1 MPTTIRFQT
10 LGAIDLRADD
20 ITLASVLAQPKRLA
34 LLAYLACA
42 RPAGYRSRDTLLALF
57 WPESD
62 TERARNSLRQALHH
76 LRRGVGD
83 GALTTRGDRE
93 VGIDGAL
100 LWCDAVAFDAA
111 LGEGRLEEALALY
124 GGDFLPGL
132 HVQEAPDVERWLD
145 DERLHRRREALG
157 AARTLA
163 DRAARAEDGD
173 AAVRWARRAVAIDAT
188 DEGAVRGLLEA
199 LAAAGDVPGLLDAYG
214 DFARRLEADFGLKP
228 SREMTRLVQSLSE
241 RPAATT
247 AEMRALTPAEVRGAT
262 GAGRETAAAP
272 AAATATATT
281 ETMTTTATTEAAA
294 AARAAAP
301 VSPPRRRVDARAVA
315 LLTVAGLLAV
325 LVMPRLGTRRDEAPA
340 AASGDVPS
348 IAVLPFVNLSGDD
361 GNEYL
366 SDGLTEEL
374 LNRLAQVPDL
384 RVAARTSAFAYKNR
398 NVPIDSIG
406 RVLRVKHVLE
416 GSLRQS
422 GTGWRITAQLIDAA
436 TGYHLWSENFET
448 SLGDVVAVQDS
459 ISRAIVDRL
468 LARVGG
474 TDRPPAPP
482 RDAEAYVASL
492 KGWRAFRANTPDGY
506 DAAITHFRSAI
517 ARDSTFGYA
526 WAGLATVRHWQ
537 GFLRWAER
545 DSAYDDAYV
554 YASRALALDSAL
566 VDGWLI
572 LGRNAEV
579 RERDERLAEQHY
591 RRAMRVA
598 PNDPRPYSRL
608 APLVL
613 RKGGDANRRDALA
626 LAEKA
631 VSLDIASP
639 AVYADLANL
648 HTERNDYRA
657 AERALRQALTL
668 DPGHPILLGNLALL
682 LANQHNFVAADSM
695 MVRLRTRVPE
705 DPVALGQHA
714 FIAARLG
721 KREVARALA
730 DSAERVGLSKVALAS
745 TYVTLGDTTTMYR
758 LLDQAVR
765 DGDDRLDFLLDSTNF
780 VEVRGQPH
788 FVQLLELARRR
799 AGGR

>member
-1 MPTTIRFQT
+1 MPTSIRFKT
-10 LGAIDLRADD
+10 LGTIDLRAGD
-20 ITLASVLAQPKRLA
+20 TSLASVLAQPKRLA

-83 GALTTRGDRE
+83 GAITTRGDRE

-100 LWCDAVAFDAA
+100 VWCDAAAFDAA
-111 LGEGRLEEALALY
+111 LGDGRLEEALALY
-124 GGDFLPGL
+124 AGDFLPGL
-132 HVQEAPDVERWLD
+132 HVQDAPDAERWLD
-145 DERLHRRREALG
+145 DERAHRRRAALA

-163 DRAARAEDGD
+163 ERATRAGD
-173 AAVRWARRAVAIDAT
+173 LEAAVRWSRRAVAIDAT
-188 DEGAVRGLLEA
+188 DEGTVRGLLEA
-199 LAAAGDVPGLLDAYG
+199 LAAAGDLPGALDAYG
-214 DFARRLEADFGLKP
+214 DFARRLDADFGVKP
-228 SREMTRLVQSLSE
+228 SREMTRLVQALNE

-247 AEMRALTPAEVRGAT
+247 AEMRALTPAEVRGAAGVT
-262 GAGRETAAAP
+262 GVVQTASAGAIPGGAAP
-272 AAATATATT
+272 LASPGSS
-281 ETMTTTATTEAAA
+281 
-294 AARAAAP
+294 RAASLA
-301 VSPPRRRVDARAVA
+301 SPSRRRVLTRAVA
-315 LLTVAGLLAV
+315 LLTVV
-325 LVMPRLGTRRDEAPA
+325 CLVAALVIPRLGPRRNDAPA
-340 AASGDVPS
+340 LDDAPS
-348 IAVLPFVNLSGDD
+348 IAVLPFVNLSGDA

-384 RVAARTSAFAYKNR
+384 RVAARTSAFSFKDR

-406 RVLRVKHVLE
+406 RVLRVRHVLE

-422 GTGWRITAQLIDAA
+422 GTRWRITAQLIDAS

-448 SLGDVVAVQDS
+448 SLDDVVAVQDS
-459 ISRAIVDRL
+459 ISRAIVDQL
-468 LARVGG
+468 LTRVGG
-474 TDRPPAPP
+474 TDRRPAPP

-492 KGWRAFRANTPDGY
+492 KGWRAFRTNTPDGY
-506 DAAITHFRSAI
+506 DAAIAHFRAAI
-517 ARDSTFGYA
+517 ARDSTYGHA

-545 DSAYDDAYV
+545 DSAYDDAFV

-613 RKGGDANRRDALA
+613 REGGDANRRDALA

-648 HTERNDYRA
+648 HTELNDYRA

-682 LANQHNFVAADSM
+682 FTNQRDFVAAESM
-695 MVRLRTRVPE
+695 MVRLRARVPE

-730 DSAERVGLSKVALAS
+730 DSAERAGLSKVALAS
-745 TYVTLGDTTTMYR
+745 TYVTLGDTTAMYR

-788 FVQLLELARRR
+788 FVRLLELARRK

>member
-1 MPTTIRFQT
+1 MRATIRFQT
-10 LGAIDLRADD
+10 LGTIDLRAGDVAV
-20 ITLASVLAQPKRLA
+20 ASVLAQPKRLA

-62 TERARNSLRQALHH
+62 SERARNSLRQALHH

-83 GALTTRGDRE
+83 GAITTRGERE
-93 VGIDGAL
+93 VGVDGAL
-100 LWCDAVAFDAA
+100 LWCDAAVFDAA
-111 LGEGRLEEALALY
+111 ISEGRFEDALSLY
-124 GGDFLPGL
+124 AGDFLPGL
-132 HVQEAPDVERWLD
+132 HVQEAPDAERWLD
-145 DERLHRRREALG
+145 DERAHRRRAALD
-157 AARTLA
+157 AARTLT
-163 DRAARAEDGD
+163 DRAARAGD
-173 AAVRWARRAVAIDAT
+173 LEAAVRWARRAVTIDAT
-188 DEGAVRGLLEA
+188 DEGAVRGLLQA
-199 LAAAGDVPGLLDAYG
+199 LAEAGDLPGALDAYAE
-214 DFARRLEADFGLKP
+214 FAKRLEAEFGVKP
-228 SREMTRLVQSLSE
+228 SRELTRLVQSLSD

-247 AEMRALTPAEVRGAT
+247 AEMRALTPAEVR
-262 GAGRETAAAP
+262 AP
-272 AAATATATT
+272 TV
-281 ETMTTTATTEAAA
+281 EAMSGNTPPV
-294 AARAAAP
+294 AAAP
-301 VSPPRRRVDARAVA
+301 VEARPDTPPAIVAAPPARRRLLGPAV
-315 LLTVAGLLAV
+315 GLLAAAGLVAALV
-325 LVMPRLGTRRDEAPA
+325 LPRLGARRSATPESVAP
-340 AASGDVPS
+340 GDVPS
-348 IAVLPFVNLSGDD
+348 IAVLPFVNMSGDA

-374 LNRLAQVPDL
+374 LNRLAQFPDL
-384 RVAARTSAFAYKNR
+384 RVAARTSAFSFKDR

-406 RVLRVKHVLE
+406 RVLRVRHVLE

-422 GTGWRITAQLIDAA
+422 GTRWRITAQLIDAS

-448 SLGDVVAVQDS
+448 SLDDVVAVQDS
-459 ISRAIVDRL
+459 ISRAIVDQL
-468 LARVGG
+468 LVRVGG
-474 TDRPPAPP
+474 TGRRAAPP
-482 RDAEAYVASL
+482 RDAEAHVASM
-492 KGWRAFRANTPDGY
+492 KGWRAFRTNTPDGY

-517 ARDSTFGYA
+517 TRDSTYGYA

-537 GFLRWAER
+537 GFLRWAEQ
-545 DSAYDDAYV
+545 DSAYDDAFV

-591 RRAMRVA
+591 RRAMRAA

-613 RKGGDANRRDALA
+613 RKGGDANRIDALA
-626 LAEKA
+626 LAQKA

-648 HTERNDYRA
+648 HTELNDFRA
-657 AERALRQALTL
+657 AERELRQALTL

-682 LANQHNFVAADSM
+682 LTNQRNYASADSVM
-695 MVRLRTRVPE
+695 ERLRARVPE

-721 KREVARALA
+721 RLEVARARA
-730 DSAERVGLSKVALAS
+730 DSAERRGLSKVALAS
-745 TYVTLGDTTTMYR
+745 TYVVMGDTTAMYR

-788 FVQLLELARRR
+788 FARLLEIARRK
-799 AGGR
+799 AGAP

>member
-1 MPTTIRFQT
+1 MPATIRFQT
-10 LGAIDLRADD
+10 LGTIDLRAGD
-20 ITLASVLAQPKRLA
+20 AAVSSVLSQPKRLA
-34 LLAYLACA
+34 ILAYLACA

-83 GALTTRGDRE
+83 GAITTRGERE

-100 LWCDAVAFDAA
+100 VWCDAALFDAA
-111 LGEGRLEEALALY
+111 IAEGRLEDALTLY
-124 GGDFLPGL
+124 AGDFLPGL
-132 HVQEAPDVERWLD
+132 HVQEAPEAERWLD

-157 AARTLA
+157 AARKLA
-163 DRAARAEDGD
+163 DRAAGAGDLD
-173 AAVRWARRAVAIDAT
+173 AAVRWARRAVTVDAT
-188 DEGAVRGLLEA
+188 DEGAVRRLLEL
-199 LAAAGDVPGLLDAYG
+199 LAEAGDVSGALDAYA
-214 DFARRLEADFGLKP
+214 DFAKRLDADFGLKP

-241 RPAATT
+241 RPSATT
-247 AEMRALTPAEVRGAT
+247 AEMRALSPSESRAAVRSAT
-262 GAGRETAAAP
+262 RDAAPVAPPGVSPPAP
-272 AAATATATT
+272 AAAPV
-281 ETMTTTATTEAAA
+281 EAAA
-294 AARAAAP
+294 PGATTAA
-301 VSPPRRRVDARAVA
+301 SPAQRSPFA
-315 LLTVAGLLAV
+315 T
-325 LVMPRLGTRRDEAPA
+325 APA
-340 AASGDVPS
+340 SPTPGDSPS
-348 IAVLPFVNLSGDD
+348 IAVLPFVNMSGDP

-374 LNRLAQVPDL
+374 LNRLAQFPDL
-384 RVAARTSAFAYKNR
+384 RVAARTSAFSFKNR

-406 RVLRVKHVLE
+406 RVLRVRHVLE

-422 GTGWRITAQLIDAA
+422 GARWRITAQLIDAS

-448 SLGDVVAVQDS
+448 SLDDVVAVQDS
-459 ISRAIVDRL
+459 ISRAIVDQL
-468 LARVGG
+468 LARVGA
-474 TDRPPAPP
+474 TARRNAPP
-482 RDAEAYVASL
+482 RDAEAHVASM
-492 KGWRAFRANTPDGY
+492 KGWRAFRTNTPDGY
-506 DAAITHFRSAI
+506 AAAIAHFRSAI
-517 ARDSTFGYA
+517 ARDSAYGYA

-537 GFLRWAER
+537 GFLRWADR
-545 DSAYDDAYV
+545 DSAYDDAFV
-554 YASRALALDSAL
+554 YASRALALDSTL

-579 RERDERLAEQHY
+579 REQDERLAEQHY

-626 LAEKA
+626 LAQKA

-648 HTERNDYRA
+648 HTELNDYRE

-682 LANQHNFVAADSM
+682 LSNQRNYVAAESM
-695 MVRLRTRVPE
+695 MVRLRSRVPA

-721 KREVARALA
+721 KRDAARALA
-730 DSAERVGLSKVALAS
+730 DTAERLGLSKVALAS
-745 TYVTLGDTTTMYR
+745 TYVVIGDTTAMYR

-780 VEVRGQPH
+780 VEVREQPH
-788 FVQLLELARRR
+788 FARLLDVARRK
-799 AGGR
+799 AGAR